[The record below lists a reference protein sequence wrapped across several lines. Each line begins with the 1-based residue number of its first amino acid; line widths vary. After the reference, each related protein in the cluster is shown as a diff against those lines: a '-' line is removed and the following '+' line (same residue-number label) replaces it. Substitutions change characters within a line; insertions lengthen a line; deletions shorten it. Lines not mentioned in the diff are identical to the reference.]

1 MPRIGEPAER
11 HPEQGIEDREGGA
24 IEKAD
29 IGVVQAQVALQVG
42 REDGDD
48 LPVDEIED
56 IDEEQ
61 YAERIPRIGRRLDRG
76 TGRPV
81 RPGRDPACFGPRS
94 RHWPP
99 SPSSNI
105 PAPALARKART

>member
-48 LPVDEIED
+48 LPVDELED
-56 IDEEQ
+56 IDEVQ
-61 YAERIPRIGRRLDRG
+61 YAERIPLIGRLLYRRPYLYCTRL
-76 TGRPV
+76 TSIHY
-81 RPGRDPACFGPRS
+81 FS
-94 RHWPP
+94 
-99 SPSSNI
+99 SLFPSSSFI
-105 PAPALARKART
+105 FFFFFFLLFFFLF